1 MWGKSRDQA
10 LDFPQPIMRAGGE
23 LRPRSGTPPAQDHTN
38 RGPGPIPYDTIS
50 QDGSCVPIEAEVQRK
65 HMDDPPE
72 NNGGTS
78 VATRVLLIDDDLQ
91 ILPLLQR
98 GLAYEGF
105 EVYTAVDGESGLAAA
120 RQHQPHIVLLD
131 IVMPGLDGFEV
142 CRRLRLQEDIAIIML
157 TARDEV
163 TDKVSALNLGA
174 DDYVPKPFAFDELLA
189 RIRAVLR
196 RHKVGG
202 EPLTYADL
210 ELDQATREVRRARQE
225 IELTPQ
231 EYKLLLF
238 FMRHPRQV
246 LSREQILERIWGYT
260 SEIDTH
266 VLEVYIG
273 HLRQKLEANGGTRLI
288 HTIRGFGYALRE

>member
-1 MWGKSRDQA
+1 MYGKN
-10 LDFPQPIMRAGGE
+10 
-23 LRPRSGTPPAQDHTN
+23 H
-38 RGPGPIPYDTIS
+38 
-50 QDGSCVPIEAEVQRK
+50 
-65 HMDDPPE
+65 
-72 NNGGTS
+72 NNGGRH
-78 VATRVLLIDDDLQ
+78 VATRILLVDDDLQ

-120 RQHQPHIVLLD
+120 KQYQPHIVLLD
-131 IVMPGLDGFEV
+131 ITMPGLDGFEV

-174 DDYVPKPFAFDELLA
+174 DDYVPKPFAFDELVA
-189 RIRAVLR
+189 RVRAVLR

-202 EPLTYADL
+202 EPLVYADL
-210 ELDQATREVRRARQE
+210 ELDQATREVRRAGQR
-225 IELTPQ
+225 IELTAQ
-231 EYKLLLF
+231 EYTLLLY

-246 LSREQILERIWGYT
+246 LGREQILERVWGYHT
-260 SEIDTH
+260 EIDSH

-273 HLRQKLEANGGTRLI
+273 HLRQKLEAHGGARLI
-288 HTIRGFGYALRE
+288 QTMRGYGYALRE